1 MRSLDEF
8 DRKILAL
15 LQEDGRMPVVAIAEA
30 VALSPTPCSRRI
42 KRLEDEGYIERYAA
56 VLSPKMTG
64 FEIEAFVQVNLQAHS
79 DANIERFNK
88 AIAETDA
95 VVACHAVTG
104 DFDYLLRIVAH
115 DMEHLSN
122 VVLKRLV
129 RIDGVR
135 DVKSILVLDTVKAS
149 HGLPVGIGYSAG

>member
-1 MRSLDEF
+1 MRDLDEF
-8 DRKILAL
+8 DQKILAL
-15 LQEDGRMPVVAIAEA
+15 LQEDGRMPVVALAEA
-30 VALSPTPCSRRI
+30 VALSPTPCSRRV

-56 VLSPKMTG
+56 VLSPKKAG
-64 FEIEAFVQVNLQAHS
+64 LEIEAFVQVNLQAHT
-79 DANIERFNK
+79 DENIERFNL
-88 AIAETDA
+88 AIEETPA

-104 DFDYLLRIVAH
+104 EFDYLLRVVAH

-129 RIDGVR
+129 RIEGVR

-149 HGLPVGIGYSAG
+149 HGLPVGMDYSAG